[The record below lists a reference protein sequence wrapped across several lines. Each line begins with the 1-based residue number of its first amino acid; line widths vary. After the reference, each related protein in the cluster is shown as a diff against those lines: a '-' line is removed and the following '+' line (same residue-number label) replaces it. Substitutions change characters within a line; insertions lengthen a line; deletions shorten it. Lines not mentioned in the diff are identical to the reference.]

1 MHLDFVNLC
10 SLKKI
15 LLYLFL
21 AFGLFSQSD
30 AIGAKAKP
38 VAKKAQTASKS
49 KQSSKKQSSKKQSS
63 KKQSSKGKKK
73 KSSSK
78 YAKGKKSSK
87 SSKKAVVK
95 VAPVV
100 RTAQWQMIAQNKEQS
115 RIKDSVQKTNLI
127 QVRTADN
134 EGYFASFFSNQK
146 KAATF
151 QTLNG
156 TAAVFK
162 SMSGWQDNKFYILT
176 NELPVGTIVRITTS
190 DFKSICAKVIN
201 ALPEMGNAIQYR
213 LNDAAAAI
221 LGVTNKTFQV
231 SVTY

>member
-1 MHLDFVNLC
+1 M
-10 SLKKI
+10 KKI
-15 LLYLFL
+15 VLYLLL
-21 AFGLFSQSD
+21 AFGLFNQLD
-30 AIGAKAKP
+30 AIGAKGKS
-38 VAKKAQTASKS
+38 VSKKAHLSAKS
-49 KQSSKKQSSKKQSS
+49 TKSIKKQSG
-63 KKQSSKGKKK
+63 KGKKYTASNKKAKRK
-73 KSSSK
+73 KS
-78 YAKGKKSSK
+78 GKKYSK
-87 SSKKAVVK
+87 STVK

-115 RIKDSVQKTNLI
+115 RIKDSVQKTNLV
-127 QVRTADN
+127 QVRAADN

-146 KAATF
+146 KAASF

-201 ALPEMGNAIQYR
+201 ALPEVGNAIQYR

>member
-1 MHLDFVNLC
+1 
-10 SLKKI
+10 LKKI
-15 LLYLFL
+15 LLYLIL
-21 AFGLFSQSD
+21 AFGLFSQTD
-30 AIGAKAKP
+30 AIGAKSKA
-38 VAKKAQTASKS
+38 VAKKGQTVKKATQIKQTSKTSKS
-49 KQSSKKQSSKKQSS
+49 K
-63 KKQSSKGKKK
+63 KGTKK
-73 KSSSK
+73 KSSKYSK
-78 YAKGKKSSK
+78 SKKKSSK
-87 SSKKAVVK
+87 SKKSVAK

-115 RIKDSVQKTNLI
+115 RIKDSVQKTKLV
-127 QVRTADN
+127 QESTTVN

-162 SMSGWQDNKFYILT
+162 SMSGWKDNKFYILT

-190 DFKSICAKVIN
+190 DLKSICAKVIN
-201 ALPEMGNAIQYR
+201 ALPEVGNAIQYR

>member
-1 MHLDFVNLC
+1 M
-10 SLKKI
+10 KKF
-15 LLYLFL
+15 LLYLIL
-21 AFGLFSQSD
+21 AFGLFSQTD
-30 AIGAKAKP
+30 AIGAKGKA
-38 VAKKAQTASKS
+38 VAKKATQIKPTSKTSKS
-49 KQSSKKQSSKKQSS
+49 K
-63 KKQSSKGKKK
+63 KGTKK
-73 KSSSK
+73 KSSKYSK
-78 YAKGKKSSK
+78 SKKKSSK
-87 SSKKAVVK
+87 SNKSVAK

-115 RIKDSVQKTNLI
+115 RIKDSVQKTKLV
-127 QVRTADN
+127 QESTTVN

-162 SMSGWQDNKFYILT
+162 SMSGWKDNKFYILT

-201 ALPEMGNAIQYR
+201 ALPEVGNAIQYR

>member
-1 MHLDFVNLC
+1 M
-10 SLKKI
+10 KKLI
-15 LLYLFL
+15 LYLIL
-21 AFGLFSQSD
+21 AFGLFSQMD
-30 AIGAKAKP
+30 ATGAKGKT
-38 VAKKAQTASKS
+38 VAKKAQTTKKVASKKKPTSKSSKS
-49 KQSSKKQSSKKQSS
+49 KKTT
-63 KKQSSKGKKK
+63 KK
-73 KSSSK
+73 KSSK
-78 YAKGKKSSK
+78 YSK
-87 SSKKAVVK
+87 SKRSVAK

-115 RIKDSVQKTNLI
+115 RIKDSVQKTNLV
-127 QVRTADN
+127 QVSAATN
-134 EGYFASFFSNQK
+134 EGYFASLFSSQK

-176 NELPVGTIVRITTS
+176 NELPVGTIVRITTA

-201 ALPEMGNAIQYR
+201 ALPEVGNAIQYR

-231 SVTY
+231 SVTD

>member
-1 MHLDFVNLC
+1 MQLDFVNLP
-10 SLKKI
+10 SLKKFI
-15 LLYLFL
+15 LYLIL
-21 AFGLFSQSD
+21 AFGLFSQTD
-30 AIGAKAKP
+30 ATGAKGKT
-38 VAKKAQTASKS
+38 VTKNAQTIKNASNKKKPTSKS
-49 KQSSKKQSSKKQSS
+49 TKSKKGS
-63 KKQSSKGKKK
+63 KK
-73 KSSSK
+73 KSSKYSK
-78 YAKGKKSSK
+78 SKRGSSK
-87 SSKKAVVK
+87 SKKSVAK

-100 RTAQWQMIAQNKEQS
+100 RTAQWEMIAQNKEQS
-115 RIKDSVQKTNLI
+115 RIKDSVQKTNLV
-127 QVRTADN
+127 QVSTTAN

-162 SMSGWQDNKFYILT
+162 SMSGWKDNKFYILT

-190 DFKSICAKVIN
+190 DLKSICAKVIN
-201 ALPEMGNAIQYR
+201 ALPEVGNAIQYR

>member
-1 MHLDFVNLC
+1 MQLDFVNLS
-10 SLKKI
+10 SLKHYI
-15 LLYLFL
+15 LYLIL
-21 AFGLFSQSD
+21 AFGLFSQTD
-30 AIGAKAKP
+30 AIGAKGKT
-38 VAKKAQTASKS
+38 VAKKGQTSKNASSKKKSTGKSSKS
-49 KQSSKKQSSKKQSS
+49 K
-63 KKQSSKGKKK
+63 KGSKK
-73 KSSSK
+73 KSSK
-78 YAKGKKSSK
+78 YSTSKKSV
-87 SSKKAVVK
+87 AK

-127 QVRTADN
+127 QVSEVAN
-134 EGYFASFFSNQK
+134 EGYFASLFSSQK

-201 ALPEMGNAIQYR
+201 ALPEVGNAIQYR

>member
-1 MHLDFVNLC
+1 M
-10 SLKKI
+10 KKFI
-15 LLYLFL
+15 LYLIL
-21 AFGLFSQSD
+21 AFGLFSQTD
-30 AIGAKAKP
+30 ATGAKGKT
-38 VAKKAQTASKS
+38 VAKKAQTVKKSTQKKPISKSSKS
-49 KQSSKKQSSKKQSS
+49 K
-63 KKQSSKGKKK
+63 KGSKK
-73 KSSSK
+73 KSSKYSK
-78 YAKGKKSSK
+78 SKKKGSKSKKSV
-87 SSKKAVVK
+87 AK
-95 VAPVV
+95 VTPVV

-115 RIKDSVQKTNLI
+115 RIKDSVQKMNLV
-127 QVRTADN
+127 QESTTTN

-162 SMSGWQDNKFYILT
+162 SMSGWKDNKFYILT

-190 DFKSICAKVIN
+190 DLKSICAKVIN
-201 ALPEMGNAIQYR
+201 ALPEVGNAIQYR

>member
-1 MHLDFVNLC
+1 MQLDFVNLS
-10 SLKKI
+10 SLKQFI
-15 LLYLFL
+15 LYLFL
-21 AFGLFSQSD
+21 AFGLFTQTD
-30 AIGAKAKP
+30 VLGAKAKQLP
-38 VAKKAQTASKS
+38 KKSHVAAKSSK
-49 KQSSKKQSSKKQSS
+49 SSKKNKKPT
-63 KKQSSKGKKK
+63 SKGKKK
-73 KSSSK
+73 KSTSK
-78 YAKGKKSSK
+78 YSKGKKKSSK
-87 SSKKAVVK
+87 YKKPIVK
-95 VAPVV
+95 IAPVV
-100 RTAQWQMIAQNKEQS
+100 RTAQWAMIAQNKEQT
-115 RIKDSVQKTNLI
+115 RIKDSIQKTNMVQI
-127 QVRTADN
+127 KTTEN

-146 KAATF
+146 KAASF

-162 SMSGWQDNKFYILT
+162 SVSGWKDNKFYILT

-201 ALPEMGNAIQYR
+201 ALPEVGNAIQYR

>member
-1 MHLDFVNLC
+1 
-10 SLKKI
+10 LKKF
-15 LLYLFL
+15 LLYLIL
-21 AFGLFSQSD
+21 AFGLFSQTD
-30 AIGAKAKP
+30 AIGAKSKA
-38 VAKKAQTASKS
+38 VAKKGQTVKKATQIKPTSKTSKS
-49 KQSSKKQSSKKQSS
+49 K
-63 KKQSSKGKKK
+63 KGTKK
-73 KSSSK
+73 KSSKYSK
-78 YAKGKKSSK
+78 SKKKSSK
-87 SSKKAVVK
+87 SKKSVAK

-115 RIKDSVQKTNLI
+115 RIKDSVQKTKLV
-127 QVRTADN
+127 QESTTVN

-162 SMSGWQDNKFYILT
+162 SMSGWKDNKFYILT

-190 DFKSICAKVIN
+190 DLKSICAKVIN
-201 ALPEMGNAIQYR
+201 ALPEVGNAIQYR

>member
-1 MHLDFVNLC
+1 MQLDFVNLP
-10 SLKKI
+10 SLKKFI
-15 LLYLFL
+15 LYLIL
-21 AFGLFSQSD
+21 AFGLFSQTD
-30 AIGAKAKP
+30 ATGAKGKTVP
-38 VAKKAQTASKS
+38 KNAQTIKNASNKKKPTSKS
-49 KQSSKKQSSKKQSS
+49 TKSKKGS
-63 KKQSSKGKKK
+63 KK
-73 KSSSK
+73 KSSKYSK
-78 YAKGKKSSK
+78 SKRGSSK
-87 SSKKAVVK
+87 SKKSVAK

-100 RTAQWQMIAQNKEQS
+100 RTAQWEMIAQNKEQS
-115 RIKDSVQKTNLI
+115 RIKDSLQKINLVQTS
-127 QVRTADN
+127 TASN
-134 EGYFASFFSNQK
+134 EGYFASLFSSQK

-190 DFKSICAKVIN
+190 DLKSICAKVIN
-201 ALPEMGNAIQYR
+201 ALPEVGSAIQYR

>member
-1 MHLDFVNLC
+1 LQLEFVNLS
-10 SLKKI
+10 SLKQYI
-15 LLYLFL
+15 LYLIL
-21 AFGLFSQSD
+21 AFGLFSQTD
-30 AIGAKAKP
+30 AIGAKGKT
-38 VAKKAQTASKS
+38 VAKKGQTSKKASSKKKSTGKSSKS
-49 KQSSKKQSSKKQSS
+49 K
-63 KKQSSKGKKK
+63 KGNKK
-73 KSSSK
+73 KSSK
-78 YAKGKKSSK
+78 YSTSKKSV
-87 SSKKAVVK
+87 AK

-115 RIKDSVQKTNLI
+115 RIKDSVQKTNLV
-127 QVRTADN
+127 QVSTVAN
-134 EGYFASFFSNQK
+134 EGYFASLFSSQK

-201 ALPEMGNAIQYR
+201 ALPEVGNAIQYR

>member
-1 MHLDFVNLC
+1 M
-10 SLKKI
+10 KKLI
-15 LLYLFL
+15 LYLIL
-21 AFGLFSQSD
+21 AFGLFSQMD
-30 AIGAKAKP
+30 ATGAKGKTL
-38 VAKKAQTASKS
+38 AKKAQTVKKAIQKKPASKS
-49 KQSSKKQSSKKQSS
+49 SKSKKTS
-63 KKQSSKGKKK
+63 KK
-73 KSSSK
+73 KSSKYSK
-78 YAKGKKSSK
+78 SKKKSAK
-87 SSKKAVVK
+87 SKKSVAK
-95 VAPVV
+95 VAPVI

-115 RIKDSVQKTNLI
+115 RIKDSVQKTNLV
-127 QVRTADN
+127 QVSTVAN
-134 EGYFASFFSNQK
+134 EGYFASLFSSQK

-176 NELPVGTIVRITTS
+176 NELPVGTIVRITTA

-221 LGVTNKTFQV
+221 LGITNKTFQV

>member
-1 MHLDFVNLC
+1 M
-10 SLKKI
+10 
-15 LLYLFL
+15 
-21 AFGLFSQSD
+21 D
-30 AIGAKAKP
+30 ATGAKGKT
-38 VAKKAQTASKS
+38 VAKTGQTKKKVTKKKPTSKSSKS
-49 KQSSKKQSSKKQSS
+49 K
-63 KKQSSKGKKK
+63 KGSKK
-73 KSSSK
+73 KSSKYSK
-78 YAKGKKSSK
+78 SKKSV
-87 SSKKAVVK
+87 AK

-100 RTAQWQMIAQNKEQS
+100 RTAQWEMIAQNKEQS
-115 RIKDSVQKTNLI
+115 RIKDSVQKKNLV
-127 QVRTADN
+127 QVSTTTN
-134 EGYFASFFSNQK
+134 EGYFASLFSSQK

-176 NELPVGTIVRITTS
+176 NELPVGTIVRITTA

-201 ALPEMGNAIQYR
+201 ALPEVGNAIQYR

>member
-1 MHLDFVNLC
+1 MNN
-10 SLKKI
+10 I
-15 LLYLFL
+15 ILYLIL
-21 AFGLFSQSD
+21 AFVLFSQTN
-30 AIGAKAKP
+30 ATGAKGKT
-38 VAKKAQTASKS
+38 VAKKAQTVKKANQKKPASISSKS
-49 KQSSKKQSSKKQSS
+49 K
-63 KKQSSKGKKK
+63 KGSKK
-73 KSSSK
+73 KSSKYSK
-78 YAKGKKSSK
+78 SKKKSTK
-87 SSKKAVVK
+87 SNKSVAK

-115 RIKDSVQKTNLI
+115 RIKDSVQKTNLV
-127 QVRTADN
+127 QESTVTN
-134 EGYFASFFSNQK
+134 EGDFASFFSNQK

-162 SMSGWQDNKFYILT
+162 SVSGWKDNKFYILT

-190 DFKSICAKVIN
+190 DLKSICAKVIN
-201 ALPEMGNAIQYR
+201 ALPEVGNAIQYR

>member
-1 MHLDFVNLC
+1 
-10 SLKKI
+10 LKKFI
-15 LLYLFL
+15 LYLIL
-21 AFGLFSQSD
+21 AFGLFSQTD
-30 AIGAKAKP
+30 ATGAKGKT
-38 VAKKAQTASKS
+38 VTKNAQTIKNASNKKKPIGKSSKS
-49 KQSSKKQSSKKQSS
+49 K
-63 KKQSSKGKKK
+63 
-73 KSSSK
+73 
-78 YAKGKKSSK
+78 KKSSK
-87 SSKKAVVK
+87 SKKSVAK

-100 RTAQWQMIAQNKEQS
+100 RTAQWQMIAHNKEQS
-115 RIKDSVQKTNLI
+115 RITDSVQKTKLV
-127 QVRTADN
+127 QESTTVN

-162 SMSGWQDNKFYILT
+162 SMSGWKDNKFYILT

-190 DFKSICAKVIN
+190 DLKSICAKVIN
-201 ALPEMGNAIQYR
+201 ALPEVGNAIQYR

>member
-1 MHLDFVNLC
+1 M
-10 SLKKI
+10 KKFI
-15 LLYLFL
+15 LYLIL
-21 AFGLFSQSD
+21 AFGLFSQTD
-30 AIGAKAKP
+30 ATGAKGKT
-38 VAKKAQTASKS
+38 VAKTGQTKKKVTKKKPTSKSSKS
-49 KQSSKKQSSKKQSS
+49 K
-63 KKQSSKGKKK
+63 KGSKK
-73 KSSSK
+73 KSSKYSK
-78 YAKGKKSSK
+78 SKKSV
-87 SSKKAVVK
+87 AK

-115 RIKDSVQKTNLI
+115 RIKDSVQKTNLV
-127 QVRTADN
+127 QVNTATN
-134 EGYFASFFSNQK
+134 EGYFASLFSTQK

-176 NELPVGTIVRITTS
+176 NELPVGTIVRITTA

-201 ALPEMGNAIQYR
+201 ALPEVGNAIQYR

>member
-1 MHLDFVNLC
+1 
-10 SLKKI
+10 
-15 LLYLFL
+15 
-21 AFGLFSQSD
+21 
-30 AIGAKAKP
+30 
-38 VAKKAQTASKS
+38 VAKKAQTTKKASS
-49 KQSSKKQSSKKQSS
+49 
-63 KKQSSKGKKK
+63 KK
-73 KSSSK
+73 KSSKYSK
-78 YAKGKKSSK
+78 SKKYSSK
-87 SSKKAVVK
+87 SKKSVSK

-115 RIKDSVQKTNLI
+115 RIKDSLQKRILVQESK
-127 QVRTADN
+127 VAN
-134 EGYFASFFSNQK
+134 EGYYASFFSNQK

-201 ALPEMGNAIQYR
+201 ALPEVGNAIQYR

>member
-1 MHLDFVNLC
+1 LQLDFVNLP
-10 SLKKI
+10 SLKKLI
-15 LLYLFL
+15 LYLIL
-21 AFGLFSQSD
+21 AFGLFSQTD
-30 AIGAKAKP
+30 ATGAKGKTVAQKKP
-38 VAKKAQTASKS
+38 TSKSSKS
-49 KQSSKKQSSKKQSS
+49 K
-63 KKQSSKGKKK
+63 KGSKK
-73 KSSSK
+73 KSSKYSK
-78 YAKGKKSSK
+78 SKKSV
-87 SSKKAVVK
+87 AK

-115 RIKDSVQKTNLI
+115 RIKDSVQKTNLA
-127 QVRTADN
+127 QVSTASN

-201 ALPEMGNAIQYR
+201 ALPEVGNAIQYR

>member
-1 MHLDFVNLC
+1 M
-10 SLKKI
+10 KKF
-15 LLYLFL
+15 LLYLIL
-21 AFGLFSQSD
+21 AFGLFSQTD
-30 AIGAKAKP
+30 AIGAKRKA
-38 VAKKAQTASKS
+38 VAKKGQTVKKATQIKQTSKTSKS
-49 KQSSKKQSSKKQSS
+49 K
-63 KKQSSKGKKK
+63 KGTKK
-73 KSSSK
+73 KSSKYSK
-78 YAKGKKSSK
+78 SKKKGSKSKKS
-87 SSKKAVVK
+87 AAK

-115 RIKDSVQKTNLI
+115 RIKDSVQKTKLV
-127 QVRTADN
+127 QESTTVN

-162 SMSGWQDNKFYILT
+162 SMSGWKDNKFYILT

-190 DFKSICAKVIN
+190 DLKSICAKVIN
-201 ALPEMGNAIQYR
+201 ALPEVGNAIQYR

>member
-1 MHLDFVNLC
+1 M
-10 SLKKI
+10 KKI
-15 LLYLFL
+15 ILYLIL
-21 AFGLFSQSD
+21 AFGLFSQMD
-30 AIGAKAKP
+30 ATGAKGKAVANKGQTVKKTTQKKP
-38 VAKKAQTASKS
+38 TSKSSKS
-49 KQSSKKQSSKKQSS
+49 KKGSQKKSSKYSKS
-63 KKQSSKGKKK
+63 KK
-73 KSSSK
+73 KSSNS
-78 YAKGKKSSK
+78 KKSV
-87 SSKKAVVK
+87 AK

-115 RIKDSVQKTNLI
+115 RIKDSVQKTKLV
-127 QVRTADN
+127 QVSTTAN
-134 EGYFASFFSNQK
+134 EGYFASFFSSQK

-190 DFKSICAKVIN
+190 DLKSICAKVIN
-201 ALPEMGNAIQYR
+201 ALPEVGSAIQYR

>member
-1 MHLDFVNLC
+1 M
-10 SLKKI
+10 

-21 AFGLFSQSD
+21 AIGLFSQSD

-38 VAKKAQTASKS
+38 VAKK
-49 KQSSKKQSSKKQSS
+49 SSQKHTS

-73 KSSSK
+73 KASSK
-78 YAKGKKSSK
+78 YAKGKKRSS
-87 SSKKAVVK
+87 SSKKTVVK
-95 VAPVV
+95 APPVV

-127 QVRTADN
+127 QVRAADN

-201 ALPEMGNAIQYR
+201 ALPEVGNAIQYR

>member
-1 MHLDFVNLC
+1 MHLDFVNLS
-10 SLKKI
+10 SLKKFI
-15 LLYLFL
+15 LYLIL
-21 AFGLFSQSD
+21 AFGVFSQTD
-30 AIGAKAKP
+30 ATGAKGKS
-38 VAKKAQTASKS
+38 VAKKAQTTKKATSKKKPTSKS
-49 KQSSKKQSSKKQSS
+49 TKSKKGSS
-63 KKQSSKGKKK
+63 KK
-73 KSSSK
+73 KSSKYSK
-78 YAKGKKSSK
+78 SKKYSSK
-87 SSKKAVVK
+87 SKKSVAK

-115 RIKDSVQKTNLI
+115 RIKDSLQKTNLV
-127 QVRTADN
+127 QVSTASN

-162 SMSGWQDNKFYILT
+162 SLSGWQDNKFYILT

-201 ALPEMGNAIQYR
+201 ALPEVGNAIQYR

>member
-1 MHLDFVNLC
+1 M
-10 SLKKI
+10 KKFI
-15 LLYLFL
+15 LYLIL

-30 AIGAKAKP
+30 ATGAKGKT
-38 VAKKAQTASKS
+38 VAKKAQTVKKATQKKPVSKSSKS
-49 KQSSKKQSSKKQSS
+49 K
-63 KKQSSKGKKK
+63 KGSKK
-73 KSSSK
+73 KSSKYSK
-78 YAKGKKSSK
+78 SKKKSSK
-87 SSKKAVVK
+87 SKKSVAK
-95 VAPVV
+95 IAPVV

-127 QVRTADN
+127 QESTVAN

-162 SMSGWQDNKFYILT
+162 SMSGWKDNKFYILT

-190 DFKSICAKVIN
+190 DLKSICAKVIN
-201 ALPEMGNAIQYR
+201 ALPEVGNAIQYR

>member
-1 MHLDFVNLC
+1 
-10 SLKKI
+10 LKKI

-30 AIGAKAKP
+30 AIGAKAKS
-38 VAKKAQTASKS
+38 VAKKAQSASKS
-49 KQSSKKQSSKKQSS
+49 KKSSKKQSG

-78 YAKGKKSSK
+78 YAKGKKSSN

>member
-1 MHLDFVNLC
+1 M
-10 SLKKI
+10 KKF
-15 LLYLFL
+15 LLYLIL
-21 AFGLFSQSD
+21 AFGLFSQTD
-30 AIGAKAKP
+30 AIGAKSKA
-38 VAKKAQTASKS
+38 VAKKGQTVKKATQIKQTSKTSKS
-49 KQSSKKQSSKKQSS
+49 K
-63 KKQSSKGKKK
+63 KGTKK
-73 KSSSK
+73 KSSKYSK
-78 YAKGKKSSK
+78 SKKKGSKSKKS
-87 SSKKAVVK
+87 AAK

-115 RIKDSVQKTNLI
+115 RIKDSVQKTKLV
-127 QVRTADN
+127 QESTTVN

-162 SMSGWQDNKFYILT
+162 SMSGWKDNKFYILT

-190 DFKSICAKVIN
+190 DLKSICAKVIN
-201 ALPEMGNAIQYR
+201 ALPEVGNAIQYR

>member
-1 MHLDFVNLC
+1 
-10 SLKKI
+10 LKKFI
-15 LLYLFL
+15 LYLIL
-21 AFGLFSQSD
+21 AFGLFSQTD
-30 AIGAKAKP
+30 ATGAKGKTVAQKKP
-38 VAKKAQTASKS
+38 TSKS
-49 KQSSKKQSSKKQSS
+49 SKSQKGSKKKSSKYSKS
-63 KKQSSKGKKK
+63 K

-78 YAKGKKSSK
+78 SKKSV
-87 SSKKAVVK
+87 AK

-115 RIKDSVQKTNLI
+115 RIKDSVQKTNLV
-127 QVRTADN
+127 QVSTATN
-134 EGYFASFFSNQK
+134 EGYFASLFSSQK

-176 NELPVGTIVRITTS
+176 NELPVGTIVRITTA

-201 ALPEMGNAIQYR
+201 ALPEVGNAIQYR

>member
-1 MHLDFVNLC
+1 M
-10 SLKKI
+10 KKLI
-15 LLYLFL
+15 LYLIL
-21 AFGLFSQSD
+21 AFGLFSQMD
-30 AIGAKAKP
+30 ATGAKGKT
-38 VAKKAQTASKS
+38 VAKKAQTTKKVASKKKPTSKSSKS
-49 KQSSKKQSSKKQSS
+49 KKTT
-63 KKQSSKGKKK
+63 KK
-73 KSSSK
+73 KSSK
-78 YAKGKKSSK
+78 YSK
-87 SSKKAVVK
+87 SKRSVAK

-115 RIKDSVQKTNLI
+115 RIKDSVQKTNLV
-127 QVRTADN
+127 QVSAATN
-134 EGYFASFFSNQK
+134 EGYFASLFSSQK

-176 NELPVGTIVRITTS
+176 NELPVGTIVRITTA
-190 DFKSICAKVIN
+190 DLKSICAKVIN
-201 ALPEMGNAIQYR
+201 ALPEVGNTIQYR

>member
-1 MHLDFVNLC
+1 LHLDFVNLP
-10 SLKKI
+10 SLKKFI
-15 LLYLFL
+15 LFLIL
-21 AFGLFSQSD
+21 AFGLFSQTD
-30 AIGAKAKP
+30 ATGAKGKT
-38 VAKKAQTASKS
+38 VTKNAQTIKNASNKKKPTSKS
-49 KQSSKKQSSKKQSS
+49 TKSKKGS
-63 KKQSSKGKKK
+63 KK
-73 KSSSK
+73 KSSKYSK
-78 YAKGKKSSK
+78 SKRGSSK
-87 SSKKAVVK
+87 SKKSVAK

-100 RTAQWQMIAQNKEQS
+100 RTAQWEMIAQNKEQS
-115 RIKDSVQKTNLI
+115 RIKDSVQKTNLV
-127 QVRTADN
+127 QVSTTVN

-162 SMSGWQDNKFYILT
+162 SMSGWKDNKFYILT

-190 DFKSICAKVIN
+190 DLKSICAKVIN
-201 ALPEMGNAIQYR
+201 ALPEVGNAIQYR

>member
-1 MHLDFVNLC
+1 LQLDFVNLP
-10 SLKKI
+10 SLKKLI
-15 LLYLFL
+15 LYLIL
-21 AFGLFSQSD
+21 AFGLLSQTD
-30 AIGAKAKP
+30 ATGAKGKT
-38 VAKKAQTASKS
+38 VAKTGQTKKKVTKKKPASKS
-49 KQSSKKQSSKKQSS
+49 SKSKKTS
-63 KKQSSKGKKK
+63 KK
-73 KSSSK
+73 KSSK
-78 YAKGKKSSK
+78 YSK
-87 SSKKAVVK
+87 SKRSVAKVV
-95 VAPVV
+95 PVV

-115 RIKDSVQKTNLI
+115 RIKDSVQKTNLV
-127 QVRTADN
+127 QVSTASN

-201 ALPEMGNAIQYR
+201 ALPEVGNAIQYR

>member
-1 MHLDFVNLC
+1 
-10 SLKKI
+10 LKKI
-15 LLYLFL
+15 ILYLIL
-21 AFGLFSQSD
+21 AFGLFSQTD
-30 AIGAKAKP
+30 ATGAKGKT
-38 VAKKAQTASKS
+38 VAKTGQTKKKVTKKKPTSKSSKS
-49 KQSSKKQSSKKQSS
+49 K
-63 KKQSSKGKKK
+63 KGSKK
-73 KSSSK
+73 KSSQ
-78 YAKGKKSSK
+78 YSK
-87 SSKKAVVK
+87 SKKPVAK

-115 RIKDSVQKTNLI
+115 RIKDSVQKTNLV
-127 QVRTADN
+127 QVNTATN
-134 EGYFASFFSNQK
+134 EGYFASLFSTQK

-176 NELPVGTIVRITTS
+176 NELPVGTIVRITTA

-201 ALPEMGNAIQYR
+201 ALPEVGNAIQYR

>member
-1 MHLDFVNLC
+1 
-10 SLKKI
+10 
-15 LLYLFL
+15 
-21 AFGLFSQSD
+21 
-30 AIGAKAKP
+30 
-38 VAKKAQTASKS
+38 
-49 KQSSKKQSSKKQSS
+49 
-63 KKQSSKGKKK
+63 
-73 KSSSK
+73 
-78 YAKGKKSSK
+78 
-87 SSKKAVVK
+87 
-95 VAPVV
+95 
-100 RTAQWQMIAQNKEQS
+100 MIAQNKEQS
-115 RIKDSVQKTNLI
+115 RIKDSVQKTNLV
-127 QVRTADN
+127 QVSAATN
-134 EGYFASFFSNQK
+134 EGYFASLFSSQK

-176 NELPVGTIVRITTS
+176 NELPVGTIVRITTA

-201 ALPEMGNAIQYR
+201 ALPEVGNAIQYR

>member
-1 MHLDFVNLC
+1 LHLDFVNLS

-15 LLYLFL
+15 ILYLIL
-21 AFGLFSQSD
+21 AFGLFSQTD
-30 AIGAKAKP
+30 ATGAKGKA
-38 VAKKAQTASKS
+38 VANKGQTVKKATQKKPASKS
-49 KQSSKKQSSKKQSS
+49 SKSKK
-63 KKQSSKGKKK
+63 GTKK
-73 KSSSK
+73 KSSKYSK
-78 YAKGKKSSK
+78 SKKKSSR
-87 SSKKAVVK
+87 SKKSVAK

-115 RIKDSVQKTNLI
+115 RIKDSVQKTNLV
-127 QVRTADN
+127 QVSTTAN

-190 DFKSICAKVIN
+190 DLKSICAKVIN
-201 ALPEMGNAIQYR
+201 ALPEVGSAIQYR

>member
-1 MHLDFVNLC
+1 M
-10 SLKKI
+10 KKFI
-15 LLYLFL
+15 LYLIL
-21 AFGLFSQSD
+21 AFGLFSQTD
-30 AIGAKAKP
+30 ATGAKGKT
-38 VAKKAQTASKS
+38 VVKKGQTIKKATQKKTISKSSKS
-49 KQSSKKQSSKKQSS
+49 K
-63 KKQSSKGKKK
+63 KGSKK
-73 KSSSK
+73 KSSKYSK
-78 YAKGKKSSK
+78 SKKKGSKSKKSV
-87 SSKKAVVK
+87 AK
-95 VAPVV
+95 VTPVV

-115 RIKDSVQKTNLI
+115 RIKDSVQKTNL
-127 QVRTADN
+127 VLESTAAN

-162 SMSGWQDNKFYILT
+162 SMSGWKDNKFYILT

-190 DFKSICAKVIN
+190 DLKSICAKVIN
-201 ALPEMGNAIQYR
+201 ALPEVGNVIQYR

>member
-1 MHLDFVNLC
+1 LQLDFVNLS
-10 SLKKI
+10 SLKQYI
-15 LLYLFL
+15 LYLIL
-21 AFGLFSQSD
+21 AFGLFSQTD
-30 AIGAKAKP
+30 ATGAKGKT
-38 VAKKAQTASKS
+38 VTKNAQTIKNASNKKKPIGKSSKS
-49 KQSSKKQSSKKQSS
+49 K
-63 KKQSSKGKKK
+63 KGSKK
-73 KSSSK
+73 KSSKYSK
-78 YAKGKKSSK
+78 SKRGSSK
-87 SSKKAVVK
+87 SKKSVAK

-100 RTAQWQMIAQNKEQS
+100 RTAQWEMIAQNKEQS
-115 RIKDSVQKTNLI
+115 RIKDSVQKTNLV
-127 QVRTADN
+127 QVSTTVN
-134 EGYFASFFSNQK
+134 EGYFASFFSSQK

-162 SMSGWQDNKFYILT
+162 SMSGWKDNKFYILT

-201 ALPEMGNAIQYR
+201 ALPEVGSAIQYR

>member
-1 MHLDFVNLC
+1 MQLDFVNLF
-10 SLKKI
+10 SLKQYI
-15 LLYLFL
+15 LYLIL
-21 AFGLFSQSD
+21 AFGLFSQTD
-30 AIGAKAKP
+30 AIGAKGKA
-38 VAKKAQTASKS
+38 VAKNAQTTKKA
-49 KQSSKKQSSKKQSS
+49 SSKKKPTS
-63 KKQSSKGKKK
+63 
-73 KSSSK
+73 
-78 YAKGKKSSK
+78 KSSK
-87 SSKKAVVK
+87 SKKSVAK

-115 RIKDSVQKTNLI
+115 RIKDSLQKTNLV
-127 QVRTADN
+127 QVSTVAN
-134 EGYFASFFSNQK
+134 EGYFASLFSTQK

-151 QTLNG
+151 QTLKG

-190 DFKSICAKVIN
+190 DLKSICAKVIN
-201 ALPEMGNAIQYR
+201 ALPEVGNAIQYR

>member
-1 MHLDFVNLC
+1 
-10 SLKKI
+10 LKKI
-15 LLYLFL
+15 ILYLIL
-21 AFGLFSQSD
+21 AFGLFSQTD
-30 AIGAKAKP
+30 ATGAKGKAVANKGQTVKKTTQKKP
-38 VAKKAQTASKS
+38 TSKSSKS
-49 KQSSKKQSSKKQSS
+49 K
-63 KKQSSKGKKK
+63 KGSKK
-73 KSSSK
+73 KSSKYSK
-78 YAKGKKSSK
+78 SKKKSSN
-87 SSKKAVVK
+87 SKKSVVK

-115 RIKDSVQKTNLI
+115 RIKDSVQKTNLV
-127 QVRTADN
+127 QVSTTAN

-190 DFKSICAKVIN
+190 DLKSICAKVIN
-201 ALPEMGNAIQYR
+201 ALPEVGSAIQYR